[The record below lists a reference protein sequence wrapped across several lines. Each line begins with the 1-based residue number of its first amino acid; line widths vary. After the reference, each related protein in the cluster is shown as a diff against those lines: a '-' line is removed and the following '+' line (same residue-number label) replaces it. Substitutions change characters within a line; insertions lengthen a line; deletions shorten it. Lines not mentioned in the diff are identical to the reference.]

1 MEKAKKIELENFKK
15 ENPVPTHLTEGSQIF
30 QGVSKWF
37 SNELKDIKKN
47 LIKKKKKLEDVKVVV
62 TGKSG
67 MKEELNVPQDVM
79 KLLDPKKLLRRSIN
93 LARM

>member
-15 ENPVPTHLTEGSQIF
+15 ENPLPAQLVEGSQIF
-30 QGVSKWF
+30 QGISKWF
-37 SNELKDIKKN
+37 NNELKDIKKT
-47 LIKKKKKLEDVKVVV
+47 LIKDKKKFEDVKVVV

-67 MKEELNVPQDVM
+67 KKEELIVPQDVK